1 VNVGNGTS
9 LRDHSITV
17 SSSLRPKVIRLL
29 SASVKAQHTVQLN
42 TKTKSPQAGPTSCA
56 RAGTDESPI
65 NGRTSATWLNP
76 LRHPGTTWV
85 IHCVGL
91 RWHGIYAA
99 LKCRLLLS
107 PSTTLLLY
115 CTFTLRFRDMSS
127 IHDET
132 STVSETVHKEP
143 LGEPASQGTSLGEK
157 VRHGLAYVIHASVF
171 TPHMLTWY
179 LQRRDERRSWYLSP
193 ICNLFSLTIDAL
205 VRNWRDN
212 SRGHNRHCR
221 FRQW

>member
-1 VNVGNGTS
+1 
-9 LRDHSITV
+9 
-17 SSSLRPKVIRLL
+17 
-29 SASVKAQHTVQLN
+29 
-42 TKTKSPQAGPTSCA
+42 
-56 RAGTDESPI
+56 
-65 NGRTSATWLNP
+65 
-76 LRHPGTTWV
+76 
-85 IHCVGL
+85 
-91 RWHGIYAA
+91 
-99 LKCRLLLS
+99 
-107 PSTTLLLY
+107 
-115 CTFTLRFRDMSS
+115 MSS

-221 FRQW
+221 FRQWKWEDDR